1 MMMTSLENKEYGGDF
16 DDQGWRR
23 VDARILGQILAAQN
37 VFFVLPDERRIAEF
51 FSQAMAGIPGVASS
65 LVHLW
70 NRTVPDGVEGKICAE
85 CTSHRNEDGE
95 DTIVSGDLTS
105 GMAVDGDAREILL
118 KTNENVFGSFV
129 FRIDSSGSFEPYWP
143 FLCNLANYVA
153 LSLENRMQKILLEGK
168 NQKLEEMNRLF
179 IGRELRMKELKDKI
193 AELEKKVHAED

>member
-1 MMMTSLENKEYGGDF
+1 MIKDGAELMPVFWDKYSPLRMSSSSCPTRGESRNSFLRQWRESRVLHPVWSIYGIGPSPTESK
-16 DDQGWRR
+16 
-23 VDARILGQILAAQN
+23 VKSAQN
-37 VFFVLPDERRIAEF
+37 A
-51 FSQAMAGIPGVASS
+51 
-65 LVHLW
+65 
-70 NRTVPDGVEGKICAE
+70 
-85 CTSHRNEDGE
+85 